1 MFLAAVGGLWEENEG
16 YNCLFRNFLAV
27 PHNCAALP
35 LCILHKKGE
44 KGLLE
49 SVVFSSLTNVF
60 A

>member
-1 MFLAAVGGLWEENEG
+1 MGGLWEENEG

-35 LCILHKKGE
+35 LCILHKKAE
-44 KGLLE
+44 TGLLE